1 MGRYSR
7 YSRGKLG
14 PIHPVDVV
22 SQKALRPHPD
32 LQALIDHILDD
43 MKAPWI
49 NHLASSSNVTMMTI
63 HARVEPD
70 MQKHPMC
77 RDKKVYLLKEIV
89 AWTEQLPQFASTPP
103 SFVFLSLA
111 KELLDEEVG
120 VNPNNNIA
128 KDNLSEFQRLLHDGM
143 WNSTVKVY
151 HGYDGVLNGTRY
163 ENRTSTTQA
172 MISYYLSLQSDVF
185 IGTPVSSYSQ
195 AVAVSRF
202 HRDRQLL
209 NYQYLPDGLQDWTPP
224 ELQHPPP
231 FQC

>member
-1 MGRYSR
+1 M
-7 YSRGKLG
+7 LG

-32 LQALIDHILDD
+32 LQAVIDHILDD
-43 MKAPWI
+43 MKEPWV
-49 NHLASSSNVTMMTI
+49 NRRTASSNVTMMTI

-70 MQKHPMC
+70 MQKHPLC
-77 RDKKVYLLKEIV
+77 RDQKVYLLKEIV
-89 AWTEQLPQFASTPP
+89 AWTEQLPQFASNPP

-120 VNPNNNIA
+120 VNPNNTIA
-128 KDNLSEFQRLLHDGM
+128 KDNLSEVQRLLHKGM

-195 AVAVSRF
+195 AVAASRF
-202 HRDRQLL
+202 HRDRRLL
-209 NYQYLPDGLQDWTPP
+209 NYQYLPDGLHDWTPP
-224 ELQHPPP
+224 DLQRPPP